1 MIKQYFIILLLFFC
15 NHEIIFGQQR
25 PSQNELEDLTQR
37 AMNQVRIFQNNTSA
51 IALAENSMTTRRA
64 AIRTALRNFSK
75 NATIEEQGKHSSRK
89 NRRSAK
95 EYLETLLNRGSKG
108 PIVIDFDIV
117 NKLDVNGLEE
127 VDNGDGT
134 VSYKGKIVFSQFY
147 CKLKD
152 PDQLTEP
159 TSANP
164 NINCSYHDD
173 TTKEV
178 GVEILRIKGRGGA
191 IWITLIT
198 YIHVLKVE

>member
-1 MIKQYFIILLLFFC
+1 MRNQYYIILLLFC
-15 NHEIIFGQQR
+15 CYVSNSFGQQKL
-25 PSQNELEDLTQR
+25 SQNELDDLTQR

-51 IALAENSMTTRRA
+51 IALAENSMSVRKA
-64 AIRTALRNFSK
+64 AIRTTLKNFSK
-75 NATIEEQGKHSSRK
+75 EATIEEQGKHSSRK
-89 NRRSAK
+89 KRRTAE
-95 EYLETLLNRGSKG
+95 EYLHTLLKRGSNT

-117 NKLDVNGLEE
+117 NKLDVQGLEE
-127 VDNGDGT
+127 IDNGDGT
-134 VSYKGKIVFSQFY
+134 ISYKGKITFSQFY

-152 PDQLTEP
+152 PSTRVEP
-159 TSANP
+159 TKANP
-164 NINCSYHDD
+164 NINCFYHDT

>member
-1 MIKQYFIILLLFFC
+1 MNNHFFLLFVCLFFSYT
-15 NHEIIFGQQR
+15 NIFGQKKL
-25 PSQNELEDLTQR
+25 SDGELEDLTQR
-37 AMNQVRIFQNNTSA
+37 AMNQILIFQNNASA
-51 IALAENSMTTRRA
+51 IALAENAMATRRA
-64 AIRTALRNFSK
+64 AIRTTLKSFSK
-75 NATIEEQGKHSSRK
+75 DAKVEEQSKNSSRK
-89 NRRSAK
+89 KRHLIKS
-95 EYLETLLNRGSKG
+95 YLETLLKRGRKA

-117 NKLDVNGLEE
+117 NELNVKDLKE

-134 VSYKGKIVFSQFY
+134 VSYKGKVVFKQFY

-152 PDQLTEP
+152 QHLRKEP
-159 TSANP
+159 TKANP
-164 NINCSYHDD
+164 NLNCYYHDE